1 MHCCIKC
8 LFSEFGSR
16 FGILRTNIFYFF
28 SLIAYLKNCCFVGVK
43 SGEFHKGQFDLFQL
57 VKYNLEK
64 KIKEQVRSYGA

>member
-28 SLIAYLKNCCFVGVK
+28 SLIAYLKMCCFVGVK
-43 SGEFHKGQFDLFQL
+43 SGEFYKGQFDLFQL